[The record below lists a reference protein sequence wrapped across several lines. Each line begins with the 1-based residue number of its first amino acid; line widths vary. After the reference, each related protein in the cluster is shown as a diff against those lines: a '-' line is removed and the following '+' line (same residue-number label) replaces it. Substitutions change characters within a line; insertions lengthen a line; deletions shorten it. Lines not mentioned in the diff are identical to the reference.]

1 MRRRDFIKVIAGSAV
16 AWPVAVRAQQPGR
29 VYRIGFITAGV
40 PIPALRRAFYDA
52 LRMLGWIES
61 KNFVIEERYSE
72 NRLDR
77 LPALVE
83 ELVRLNVDVIVAAGT
98 LAPLAAKKATA
109 TIPIVMTS
117 AGDPLGAGLVASLA
131 LPGGNVTGLS
141 LMAPDLGGKRLEL
154 LKEIIPVL
162 ASVAIIWNAANPYP
176 ALVFNETGAAARK
189 LRIEIQSLE
198 VRTPDDI
205 NGALEAAVQ
214 KNANALITVED
225 PLTVDHRKQIADF
238 AAQNRLPAIY
248 GVREF
253 VDAGGFVSYG
263 AHVADLYRRAAIYVD
278 KILKGA
284 KPSDL
289 PVEQPTKFELVINL
303 KAAKA
308 LGLTVPPSLLARAD
322 EVIE

>member
-1 MRRRDFIKVIAGSAV
+1 MRRRDFIKVIAGSVV

-52 LRMLGWIES
+52 LRMLGWIEN

-77 LPALVE
+77 LPAFVE

-303 KAAKA
+303 KAAKV

>member
-225 PLTVDHRKQIADF
+225 PLTVNHRKQIADF

>member
-52 LRMLGWIES
+52 LRMLGWIEN

-189 LRIEIQSLE
+189 LKIEIQSLE

-303 KAAKA
+303 NAAKV